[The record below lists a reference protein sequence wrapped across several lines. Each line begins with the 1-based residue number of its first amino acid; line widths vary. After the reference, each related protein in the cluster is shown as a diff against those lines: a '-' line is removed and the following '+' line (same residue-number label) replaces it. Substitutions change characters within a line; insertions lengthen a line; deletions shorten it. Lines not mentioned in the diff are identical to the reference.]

1 MSQALWYASVGVG
14 LFCIGLLG
22 LLLQA
27 HLLRRVLALNVMG
40 SGVFMVF
47 VALAR
52 RSTPLPD
59 PVPHAMVL
67 TGLVVSVSAT
77 ALALVLIAQ
86 VQRRHGRAE
95 LPEDSPDRSPDDRP

>member
-1 MSQALWYASVGVG
+1 MSQFLWYALVGAG
-14 LFCIGLLG
+14 LFAIGLLG
-22 LLLQA
+22 LLLHR

-40 SGVFMVF
+40 SGVFLIF

-52 RSTPLPD
+52 RAGTLPD

-77 ALALVLIAQ
+77 ALALVLISR
-86 VQRRHGRAE
+86 VQRMHGRPE
-95 LPEDSPDRSPDDRP
+95 LPEDSP

>member
-1 MSQALWYASVGVG
+1 MTQPLWYALVGAG

-22 LLLQA
+22 LLLQR
-27 HLLRRVLALNVMG
+27 HLLRRVLALNLMG
-40 SGVFMVF
+40 GGVFLIF

-52 RSTPLPD
+52 RAGALPD

-77 ALALVLIAQ
+77 ALALVLIDR
-86 VQRRHGRAE
+86 VQRQHGQPE
-95 LPEDSPDRSPDDRP
+95 LPEDEA